1 VQVAIRFYEADDANA
16 LQQAA
21 RESTREVYPWLP
33 WCHPRHSLDDARSW
47 IGKQAEARTCGT
59 AFEFVIVSQ
68 SNDFLGACGLNHIDE
83 TDRRAN
89 LGYWVRTSAAGKG
102 VATAAV
108 RALATWAFDNTQLE
122 RLEIVAAAGNLR
134 SQRVAEKAGAA
145 REGVARSR
153 LLLHEKFHDAVV
165 YSIVRSSKPAA
176 RLDAGS

>member
-1 VQVAIRFYEADDANA
+1 VKVAIRFFEEDDANA

-47 IGKQAEARTCGT
+47 IREQVEARARAT
-59 AFEFVIVSQ
+59 AFQFVILSR
-68 SNDFLGACGLNHIDE
+68 SGDFLGGCGLNHIDE

-102 VATAAV
+102 VAPAAV
-108 RALATWAFDNTQLE
+108 RALSSWAFTNTGLE

-134 SQRVAEKAGAA
+134 SQRAAEKAGAT

-165 YSIVRSSKPAA
+165 YSIVRSS
-176 RLDAGS
+176 RRDA